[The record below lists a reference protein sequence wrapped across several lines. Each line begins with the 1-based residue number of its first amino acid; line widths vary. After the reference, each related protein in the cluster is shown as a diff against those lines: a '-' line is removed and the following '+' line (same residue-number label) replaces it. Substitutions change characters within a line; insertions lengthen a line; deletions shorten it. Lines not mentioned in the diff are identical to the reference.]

1 MKRIKK
7 LLTAV
12 PLILILCSG
21 SVLAENNV
29 SEIDI
34 SVTVRNDG
42 SAYIVQNWRGEFNEG
57 TENYIP
63 INTYGIELSNFMVSD
78 ENGTYSLQNSWDV
91 DASFEEKAR
100 KCGIN
105 ETADGIELCFGISE
119 YGENRYAIEYVVKDF
134 IKSYTDYDGTNFMFI
149 NPNMS
154 TFPTD
159 GHINIVM
166 ENSTALDENN
176 ARIWAFGYDGNI
188 EFQNGAINAWTTQ
201 ALNNDASMIVML
213 ELDKGIIYPQTEVNE
228 SFEVIKEIA
237 FEGSDYGYDNI
248 YDDEEVGIF
257 GMIIGFLTMLII
269 PALIVLVIVFLV
281 KRKKAIKKFYKET
294 GYFRDVPNGGKIEV
308 SHYLAQSFD
317 VAGEESLI
325 IGTLILS
332 MINKGFLE
340 PQIDESVGFF
350 GKVKESVNIK
360 LVKEPDT
367 PVELR
372 LYNLLSASAGDDGIL
387 QEKELEN
394 YSYRHPEKINA
405 FVDSVGKS
413 GEKEFISLGGFTNG
427 TGNCIKDLSDK
438 GKSELAEIMGLK
450 KYLEEFTLIAERGIS
465 ETVIWKDYLIY
476 ATLFG
481 IADKV
486 LKQLEKVYPE
496 KLPELE
502 SYNRNVIIA
511 TGYYRSMYLSSQ
523 RAIQARRT
531 SGAGGRASFG
541 GGGGFSGGGSGGG
554 SR

>member
-21 SVLAENNV
+21 SVLAKNNV

-213 ELDKGIIYPQTEVNE
+213 ELDKGIIFPQAEVNE
-228 SFEVIKEIA
+228 SFETIKDTA
-237 FEGSDYGYDNI
+237 FEGSDYGYD
-248 YDDEEVGIF
+248 DEEVGII
-257 GMIIGFLTMLII
+257 GMIIGFIILLII
-269 PALIVLVIVFLV
+269 PTLIILVIVFLM
-281 KRKKAIKKFYKET
+281 KR
-294 GYFRDVPNGGKIEV
+294 
-308 SHYLAQSFD
+308 
-317 VAGEESLI
+317 
-325 IGTLILS
+325 
-332 MINKGFLE
+332 
-340 PQIDESVGFF
+340 
-350 GKVKESVNIK
+350 
-360 LVKEPDT
+360 
-367 PVELR
+367 
-372 LYNLLSASAGDDGIL
+372 
-387 QEKELEN
+387 
-394 YSYRHPEKINA
+394 
-405 FVDSVGKS
+405 
-413 GEKEFISLGGFTNG
+413 
-427 TGNCIKDLSDK
+427 
-438 GKSELAEIMGLK
+438 
-450 KYLEEFTLIAERGIS
+450 
-465 ETVIWKDYLIY
+465 
-476 ATLFG
+476 
-481 IADKV
+481 
-486 LKQLEKVYPE
+486 
-496 KLPELE
+496 
-502 SYNRNVIIA
+502 
-511 TGYYRSMYLSSQ
+511 
-523 RAIQARRT
+523 
-531 SGAGGRASFG
+531 
-541 GGGGFSGGGSGGG
+541 
-554 SR
+554 

>member
-1 MKRIKK
+1 MKWIKK

-21 SVLAENNV
+21 SVLAKNNV

-63 INTYGIELSNFMVSD
+63 INTYGIEISNFMVSD

>member
-1 MKRIKK
+1 MDLFEIKSEY
-7 LLTAV
+7 LT
-12 PLILILCSG
+12 
-21 SVLAENNV
+21 VLDMAEDPETDPEV
-29 SEIDI
+29 
-34 SVTVRNDG
+34 V
-42 SAYIVQNWRGEFNEG
+42 AG
-57 TENYIP
+57 TLEA
-63 INTYGIELSNFMVSD
+63 INAD
-78 ENGTYSLQNSWDV
+78 
-91 DASFEEKAR
+91 FEEKAG
-100 KCGIN
+100 KCGIV
-105 ETADGIELCFGISE
+105 ETDDGVELCFGISE

-213 ELDKGIIYPQTEVNE
+213 ELDKGIIYPQAEVNK